1 MRRIPSLGRQAAI
14 AAAIA
19 CQAQPARAAQ
29 LFAAPGQVVE
39 ADGARLNITCVG
51 SGSPTIVFD
60 AGHQDWSPAWAV
72 VQPEVARWT
81 RACSFDRPGYGFS
94 PPGPGPRTSERIARE
109 LHDALHALGIAG
121 PYVLVGHA
129 FGGYNMRAFAYAYLP
144 EVRGLVLIDTD
155 AGDTAPAEHNAVMH
169 DVFIRQA
176 VQIQRCEDA
185 VAASAPAAPAARSP
199 GPSELRCDGRFF
211 RGFPEPHWPPDLNEA
226 LLRRVRSDPGLYQAA
241 IDELQEMPG
250 DELWL
255 RAHRRSL
262 GARPVRVITAAQHF
276 SDNEA
281 TAPDARARH
290 ERANRLMNDAQAR
303 LLALSSNAR
312 QVFATRSR
320 AAYVQFDEPELVLA
334 AIREAA
340 LADRPAARQFP
351 RGRAGR

>member
-1 MRRIPSLGRQAAI
+1 MRRIPSLCWCAAI

-19 CQAQPARAAQ
+19 FQAQPATAAD
-29 LFAAPGQVVE
+29 LYAAPGQIVE
-39 ADGARLNITCVG
+39 ADGARLNVTCIG
-51 SGSPTIVFD
+51 SDSPTIVFD

-72 VQPEVARWT
+72 VQPEVARWA

-94 PPGPGPRTSERIARE
+94 PPGPGPRSSERIARE
-109 LHDALHALGIAG
+109 LHDALHALGMNG
-121 PYVLVGHA
+121 PYLLVGHA
-129 FGGYNMRAFAYAYLP
+129 FGGYNMRAFAYGYLP
-144 EVRGLVLIDTD
+144 EVEGLVLIDTD
-155 AGDTAPAEHNAVMH
+155 AGDTAPAERIAAMH

-176 VQIQRCEDA
+176 VEIQRCVDA
-185 VAASAPAAPAARSP
+185 VAAADPAVPAARSP
-199 GPSELRCDGRFF
+199 GPPELRCDGRFF
-211 RGFPEPHWPPDLNEA
+211 RGFPEPNWPARLNEA
-226 LLRRVRSDPGLYQAA
+226 LLQRVRSDPGLYQAA

-250 DELWL
+250 DEFWL

-276 SDNEA
+276 SDTQA
-281 TAPDARARH
+281 TAPDERARH

-334 AIREAA
+334 AIREVA

-351 RGRAGR
+351 RERAGR